1 MTGEKLLEGRTALVT
16 GASSGIGRETAVALA
31 KNGANISIA
40 ARRKKRLKD
49 IADGIKK
56 SYDVRTL
63 VVPTDVRDMKQV
75 ERMVKKTVNQFG
87 GLDIMVNNAGITI
100 GGTGGKVEKLTTEQY
115 RAMMET
121 NVDGI
126 FFATRAALPYLRES
140 KGNLIFIG
148 SIAGQ
153 YPRPHNPVYA
163 ATKWWTRGFALSVAA
178 SEGRAGV
185 SVTVI
190 NPSEVRTEFGPK
202 KGQRQKDKFEGGEV
216 TEPEEIAAAVVFAA
230 SQKNSTLSEID
241 IYRRDKLADMLGDER
256 FRPQRRSK

>member
-1 MTGEKLLEGRTALVT
+1 MTGKKLLEGRTALVT

-40 ARRKKRLKD
+40 ARRKKRLED
-49 IADGIKK
+49 IADRIEK

-63 VVPTDVRDMKQV
+63 VVPTDVRDVKQV
-75 ERMVKKTVNQFG
+75 EIMVKKTVDQLG

-100 GGTGGKVEKLTTEQY
+100 RGTSKVDKLTTEQY
-115 RAMMET
+115 RAMMGT
-121 NVDGI
+121 NVDGV

-190 NPSEVRTEFGPK
+190 NPSEVRTEFGGK
-202 KGQRQKDKFEGGEV
+202 KGQRQKDKFERGEV

-241 IYRRDKLADMLGDER
+241 IYRRDKLAHMLGA
-256 FRPQRRSK
+256 PL